1 LGYLYATLD
10 SFVEETSSDDSSGG
24 GFYKAAL
31 ANGISELLDVYRS
44 AVLQI
49 EQHLMKLQTPPLL
62 SLQHFLSEFEILLP
76 EVVSIVSEVQDR
88 HIYGAAIP
96 QLLDS
101 HAHSGIPTL
110 QSCAERLLWHCNQV
124 MFKQLEAWLIHG
136 VLINVEDGGG
146 TGGTTGVAA
155 AAGGGGGGGG
165 EFFVQSCSCFSSS
178 SSGAAAQGSGGG
190 TDHFSSRAAG
200 LRAHILGREPVH
212 AAGALLDWQPLEWHT
227 GFQISTRSL
236 PPGVTLQTAETILFI
251 GKAVRV
257 LKQPMSAAVSAEA
270 LRAHTEILSFAD
282 ALRRLKNA
290 DRWRQIELEALIEG
304 MRTRVST
311 LLWNLVR
318 HRCDLNGHFGGIKDY
333 FLLGKGGFY
342 QQLLDEC
349 QHLLALPPK
358 LGTASADIALLFQT
372 AAAKSGA
379 ENDAI
384 FSSLRLQWIADVATR
399 APAWHPSRCDSV
411 TVPGFDTWD
420 GLYLEC
426 SIDWPLQ
433 LLFPPDILQKYGAL
447 WQFLFRLRRVHLK
460 LEHSWATLS
469 TLKPEID
476 LPGHIFSHLWQL
488 RQKMTHFISN
498 LQMYCHLDVVES
510 SLSSLKE
517 KVNTANDF
525 SEAEDAHRMYVDS
538 LITQTFLD
546 MKQIAG
552 LIGSLFHLCCQLY
565 TLLDTISKAVIDGSV
580 TTTNTATDHQNVDM
594 DGIQQKADTIARE
607 FKLKHNV
614 LYQLMQ
620 SSKLQSGERAPAL
633 RQFILR
639 MNYNEYVEKE
649 ALEHVR
655 GTTAAG
661 DGDDD
666 DDE

>member
-10 SFVEETSSDDSSGG
+10 SFVEEASSSSDSSSGG
-24 GFYKAAL
+24 LYKAAL

-49 EQHLMKLQTPPLL
+49 EQHIMKLQTPPLL
-62 SLQHFLSEFEILLP
+62 TLQQFLSEFEILLP

-88 HIYGAAIP
+88 HLYGADIL

-101 HAHSGIPTL
+101 HAHSGIPTVK
-110 QSCAERLLWHCNQV
+110 SCADRLLWHCNQV
-124 MFKQLEAWLIHG
+124 MFKQLEAWLVHG
-136 VLINVEDGGG
+136 LLVNVENGGG
-146 TGGTTGVAA
+146 TGCTTGAA
-155 AAGGGGGGGG
+155 AAGEGGGG
-165 EFFVQSCSCFSSS
+165 EFFVHYCSTSSS
-178 SSGAAAQGSGGG
+178 SSGAAAQGCGGD

-200 LRAHILGREPVH
+200 LGAHIMGRQPLP

-227 GFQISTRSL
+227 GFQISLRSL
-236 PPGVTLQTAETILFI
+236 PPGVTLQTAEAILFV

-270 LRAHTEILSFAD
+270 LKAHTEILSFAD

-304 MRTRVST
+304 MRARVSM

-349 QHLLALPPK
+349 QHILALPPK

-384 FSSLRLQWIADVATR
+384 FGSLRLQWIADVATR
-399 APAWHPSRCDSV
+399 APAWHPSRCSSV

-420 GLYLEC
+420 ELYLEC

-433 LLFPPDILQKYGAL
+433 LLFPPDVLQKYGAL
-447 WQFLFRLRRVHLK
+447 WQLFFRLRRVHLK

-469 TLKPEID
+469 TLQPEID
-476 LPGHIFSHLWQL
+476 LPGHLFSHLWQL
-488 RQKMTHFISN
+488 RQKMAHFISN
-498 LQMYCHLDVVES
+498 LQIYCHMDVVES
-510 SLSSLKE
+510 SLSSLRE
-517 KVNTANDF
+517 KVNTAKDF

-552 LIGSLFHLCCQLY
+552 LIESLFRLCSQLCA
-565 TLLDTISKAVIDGSV
+565 LLDTISAAVIDASI
-580 TTTNTATDHQNVDM
+580 TTTTTATDHQNVDM
-594 DGIQQKADTIARE
+594 DGIQQKANTIARE
-607 FKLKHNV
+607 FKLKHTV

-633 RQFILR
+633 RQLILR

-649 ALEHVR
+649 ALEHVW

-661 DGDDD
+661 D

>member
-1 LGYLYATLD
+1 
-10 SFVEETSSDDSSGG
+10 
-24 GFYKAAL
+24 
-31 ANGISELLDVYRS
+31 
-44 AVLQI
+44 
-49 EQHLMKLQTPPLL
+49 MKLQTPPLL
-62 SLQHFLSEFEILLP
+62 ILQQFLSEFEILLP
-76 EVVSIVSEVQDR
+76 EVVSIVTEVQDR
-88 HIYGAAIP
+88 HLYGADIP

-101 HAHSGIPTL
+101 HAHSGIPTI

-124 MFKQLEAWLIHG
+124 TFKQLEAWLVHG
-136 VLINVEDGGG
+136 LLVNAEDGGG
-146 TGGTTGVAA
+146 ADAA
-155 AAGGGGGGGG
+155 GG
-165 EFFVQSCSCFSSS
+165 EFFVQSCSTSSS
-178 SSGAAAQGSGGG
+178 SLEAAARGSEGDIV
-190 TDHFSSRAAG
+190 DHFSSRAAG
-200 LRAHILGREPVH
+200 LAAHIMGRQPVS

-227 GFQISTRSL
+227 GFQISIQSL

-257 LKQPMSAAVSAEA
+257 LKQPMSATVSAEA

-304 MRTRVST
+304 MRARVSM

-349 QHLLALPPK
+349 QPLLALPPK
-358 LGTASADIALLFQT
+358 LGTASADIALFFQT
-372 AAAKSGA
+372 AAVKSGA

-384 FSSLRLQWIADVATR
+384 FGSLRLQWIADVATK
-399 APAWHPSRCDSV
+399 APAWHPSRCSTV
-411 TVPGFDTWD
+411 TAPGFDTWD

-433 LLFPPDILQKYGAL
+433 LLFPPDVLQKYGAL

-469 TLKPEID
+469 TLQPEKD
-476 LPGHIFSHLWQL
+476 LPGPLFSHLWQL
-488 RQKMTHFISN
+488 RQKMAHFISN

-510 SLSSLKE
+510 SLSALKE
-517 KVNTANDF
+517 KVNTARDF
-525 SEAEDAHRMYVDS
+525 SEAEDAHRMYIDS
-538 LITQTFLD
+538 LITQMFLD
-546 MKQIAG
+546 MEQIAG
-552 LIGSLFHLCCQLY
+552 LIESVFHMCFQLC
-565 TLLDTISKAVIDGSV
+565 TLLDSIAAAVIDGSIIIPAA
-580 TTTNTATDHQNVDM
+580 TTDHQNVDM
-594 DGIQQKADTIARE
+594 DGIQQKTDAVARE
-607 FKLKHNV
+607 FKLKHTL

-633 RQFILR
+633 RQLILR

-655 GTTAAG
+655 GATAAV
-661 DGDDD
+661 DDTND